1 MKNTQSDATA
11 GADTPVSDNI
21 SFEELVAQRIGA
33 HTESEDEEDR
43 SDDLDGDDDLIEDD
57 QDVDDVET
65 NEDDQS
71 EETEEESEELDLLN
85 LTTEQIQELAKK
97 GKSRL
102 LHRVGELTAQK
113 KALEEQLKSQLEA
126 QPQYDPVPSEEN
138 PFREITTVDELKA
151 QVKEMEKV
159 AKDTDHILDEHEDYG
174 LDDIIVIGD
183 REFTKREI
191 KKANRNARESLVK
204 YLPAQQAELVKREQR
219 VALEAHLG
227 SLIPQ
232 EIPEFADEES
242 SLVKQFNAMMADP
255 LVAQV
260 KQRVPDIA
268 PQLAYLLAHA
278 AKSMQRSAKTVN
290 RAKTTEQSRSKV
302 SGTPFGV
309 GAAKSSPR
317 SAKKAADQQYQKF
330 QKSHSEN
337 DWIAARVARLS

>member
-11 GADTPVSDNI
+11 GADIPVSDNI

-33 HTESEDEEDR
+33 HTESDEEDR
-43 SDDLDGDDDLIEDD
+43 TDDLDADDEMIEDD
-57 QDVDDVET
+57 QDVDDIE
-65 NEDDQS
+65 EDVRED
-71 EETEEESEELDLLN
+71 EPEEESEELDLLN
-85 LTTEQIQELAKK
+85 LSTEQIQELAKK

-113 KALEEQLKSQLEA
+113 KALEEQLRSQMEA
-126 QPQYDPVPSEEN
+126 QPQVDAVPTDEN
-138 PFREITTVDELKA
+138 PFRDIDTAEDLKA

-191 KKANRNARESLVK
+191 KKANRNARESLAK

-260 KQRVPDIA
+260 KLRVPDIA

-290 RAKTTEQSRSKV
+290 RAKTTETTRSKV

-309 GAAKSSPR
+309 GAAKSSPK

>member
-1 MKNTQSDATA
+1 MNKQSDATA
-11 GADTPVSDNI
+11 GANTPVTDNI
-21 SFEELVAQRIGA
+21 SFEELVAQRIGM
-33 HTESEDEEDR
+33 HTESEND
-43 SDDLDGDDDLIEDD
+43 SGDDDLEEDD
-57 QDVDDVET
+57 DLID
-65 NEDDQS
+65 DDQEV
-71 EETEEESEELDLLN
+71 EEQEEEIPEEEPEEESEEIDLLN

-113 KALEEQLKSQLEA
+113 KALEEQLKSQLDAKPQVEA
-126 QPQYDPVPSEEN
+126 IPAEQN
-138 PFREITTVDELKA
+138 PFSNIDTVADL
-151 QVKEMEKV
+151 QVQIKEMEKV

-204 YLPAQQAELVKREQR
+204 FIPAQHAELVKREQR
-219 VALEAHLG
+219 VALEDHLAK
-227 SLIPQ
+227 LIPQ
-232 EIPEFADEES
+232 EIPEFANEDS
-242 SLVKQFNAMMADP
+242 PLVKEFQAMMADP

-260 KQRVPDIA
+260 RLRVPDIA

-278 AKSMQRSAKTVN
+278 AKSMQRSSKVAN
-290 RAKTTEQSRSKV
+290 RAKTTEPSRSKI

-309 GAAKSSPR
+309 GAAKSTPK
-317 SAKKAADQQYQKF
+317 SAKRAADQLDQKF
-330 QKSHSEN
+330 QKSHSES

>member
-1 MKNTQSDATA
+1 MNKQSDATA
-11 GADTPVSDNI
+11 GADTPVIDNM
-21 SFEELVAQRIGA
+21 SFEQLVAQRIGM
-33 HTESEDEEDR
+33 HTESEDD
-43 SDDLDGDDDLIEDD
+43 SGDDDLEENEDGLIDDD
-57 QDVDDVET
+57 QEP
-65 NEDDQS
+65 EA
-71 EETEEESEELDLLN
+71 ETEEEEEQEEEAEEEREEIDLLN

-126 QPQYDPVPSEEN
+126 QPQVEAIPAEQN
-138 PFREITTVDELKA
+138 PFSNIDTVADL
-151 QVKEMEKV
+151 QVQIKEMEKV

-191 KKANRNARESLVK
+191 KKANRNARESLAK
-204 YLPAQQAELVKREQR
+204 FIPAQHTELVKREQR
-219 VALEAHLG
+219 VALEQHLTN
-227 SLIPQ
+227 LIPQ
-232 EIPEFADEES
+232 EIPEFANEDS
-242 SLVKQFNAMMADP
+242 PLVKQFLAMMADP

-260 KQRVPDIA
+260 KLRVPDLA

-278 AKSMQRSAKTVN
+278 AKSMQRTAKVAT
-290 RAKTTEQSRSKV
+290 RAKTAEPSRSKV

-309 GAAKSSPR
+309 GAAKSTPK
-317 SAKKAADQQYQKF
+317 SAKKVADQLDQKF
-330 QKSHSEN
+330 QKSHSES

>member
-1 MKNTQSDATA
+1 MNNTQSDATA
-11 GADTPVSDNI
+11 GADTPVIDNI
-21 SFEELVAQRIGA
+21 SFEELVAQRIGR
-33 HTESEDEEDR
+33 HTESDEEQ
-43 SDDLDGDDDLIEDD
+43 STDDPEGEDDLIDDD
-57 QDVDDVET
+57 QVIDDVE
-65 NEDDQS
+65 DDDS
-71 EETEEESEELDLLN
+71 VEEEEPEEESDEIDLLN
-85 LTTEQIQELAKK
+85 LSTEQIQELAKK

-126 QPQYDPVPSEEN
+126 QPQIEAVPEDQN
-138 PFREITTVDELKA
+138 PFREISTAEELRDKF
-151 QVKEMEKV
+151 KEMEKV
-159 AKDTDHILDEHEDYG
+159 AKDTDNILDEHEEYG

-191 KKANRNARESLVK
+191 KKANRNARESLTK
-204 YLPAQQAELVKREQR
+204 FLPSQQAELVKRDQR

-232 EIPEFADEES
+232 EIPEFANEDS
-242 SLVKQFNAMMADP
+242 PLVKQFNAMMADP
-255 LVAQV
+255 LVQQV
-260 KQRVPDIA
+260 KSRVPDIA

-278 AKSMQRSAKTVN
+278 AKSMQRSAKTVV
-290 RAKTTEQSRSKV
+290 RAKTTEQTRSKV
-302 SGTPFGV
+302 SGIPFGV
-309 GAAKSSPR
+309 GAAKSSPK